1 LQPGEAGFPRA
12 ARLLTPGD
20 YAGVFKQPQKS
31 ADAFFTVLCR
41 RRPAGAARLGL
52 AISRKS
58 LKRAVDRNRIKRIVR
73 ESFRLR
79 RQVLSGHDFVV
90 MAKKG
95 LPVSDGKALRA
106 SLERH
111 WGRLLRRCAEA
122 APNVL
127 APASAVSSAGN
138 DG

>member
-20 YAGVFKQPQKS
+20 FAEVFRQPQKS
-31 ADAFFTVLCR
+31 GDAFFTVLCQ
-41 RRPAGAARLGL
+41 RRPCGAARLGL
-52 AISRKS
+52 AISRKN
-58 LKRAVDRNRIKRIVR
+58 LRRAVDRNRVKRIVR

-79 RQVLSGHDFVV
+79 QRDLDGLDLVV
-90 MAKKG
+90 MARRG
-95 LPVSDGKALRA
+95 LPVADGPTLRA

-111 WGRLLRRCAEA
+111 WSRLIRRCNETAVGDA
-122 APNVL
+122 A
-127 APASAVSSAGN
+127 AATA

>member
-1 LQPGEAGFPRA
+1 MQPGEAGLPRS

-20 YAGVFKQPQKS
+20 YAWVFAQPRKS

-41 RRPAGAARLGL
+41 RRPCGVARLGL

-58 LKRAVDRNRIKRIVR
+58 LKRAVDRNRVKRIVR

-79 RQVLSGHDFVV
+79 QRELAGLDLVV
-90 MAKKG
+90 MARKG
-95 LPVSDGKALRA
+95 LPVADSKALRA
-106 SLERH
+106 SLDRH
-111 WGRLLRRCAEA
+111 WARLLRQCAEA
-122 APNVL
+122 APTAETTP
-127 APASAVSSAGN
+127 APPAA